1 MTPAEVA
8 MLQGEPVAAGSAG
21 YARLPIDLR
30 TAQILERRRA
40 SRVVRDRGWLIRRAL
55 VLADIGGLVLAFG
68 VTGLV
73 VSQGAGLQFLSV
85 QEELVLFLATVP
97 CWVVLFK
104 LYRLYDRDEG
114 SAFHSTIDD
123 LGRVFHALL
132 VGSWLYALARYA
144 FGLGNPHFIRT
155 TVFWLTAV
163 AATSLARSS
172 ARAWARTRV
181 EFLQNT
187 VIVGAGEVGQLVARK
202 FLQHPEY
209 GVNLVGFVDADPK
222 QRRDDL
228 EHLVLLGTPDDL
240 PDLIRL
246 LDVERVVLAFSN
258 ENDQDVLDLVRSLNT
273 QRVQVD
279 VVPRLFD
286 IIGPGVHV
294 HTVEGLPLIGLA
306 PLDLTRSSRFLKRAL
321 DLIVAVP
328 ALLVLS
334 PFLALAALAIRV
346 DSRGPVLFRQV
357 RAGQGGHSF
366 DVFKF
371 RTMVADAEEQKED
384 LAHLNLHLRAGGDSR
399 MFKIENDPRV
409 TRVGRILRRYFI
421 DELPQ
426 LLNVVRGEMSLIGPR
441 PLILDE
447 ARHVD
452 DWGRRR
458 LDLKPGMTGVWQ
470 VLGRSQ
476 IAFEEMVKL
485 DYLYV
490 TTWSLGHD
498 LRLLLETV
506 PLVLRGEAPV

>member
-1 MTPAEVA
+1 MTPADLA
-8 MLQGEPVAAGSAG
+8 ILQSESSTAHAG
-21 YARLPIDLR
+21 ARTSPPIDLR
-30 TAQILERRRA
+30 TTQILERRRA

-55 VLADIGGLVLAFG
+55 VGADIGGLVFAFV

-73 VSQGAGLQFLSV
+73 VSQGAGLRFLSF

-97 CWVVLFK
+97 GWVVLFK

-114 SAFHSTIDD
+114 SAYHSTIDD

-132 VGSWLYALARYA
+132 IGSWLYALARYA
-144 FGLGNPHFIRT
+144 FGLGSPHFIDT

-163 AATSLARSS
+163 GATSVARAS
-172 ARAWARTRV
+172 ARAWARTRI

-222 QRRDDL
+222 RRRDDL
-228 EHLVLLGTPDDL
+228 DHLVLLGSPEEL
-240 PDLIRL
+240 PELIRL

-258 ENDQDVLDLVRSLNT
+258 ENDADVLDLVRSLNT
-273 QRVQVD
+273 LQVQVD

-294 HTVEGLPLIGLA
+294 HTVEGLPLIGLP

-321 DLIVAVP
+321 DLLVALP
-328 ALLVLS
+328 ALVLVS
-334 PFLALAALAIRV
+334 PILAAVAIAVRL
-346 DSRGPVLFRQV
+346 DSRGPVLFRQT
-357 RAGQGGHSF
+357 RAGQGGRPF
-366 DVFKF
+366 GVLKF
-371 RTMVADAEEQKED
+371 RTMIADAEERKVE
-384 LAHLNLHLRAGGDSR
+384 LAHLNRHLRAGGDTR

-409 TRVGRILRRYFI
+409 TRVGRLLRRYFL

-490 TTWSLGHD
+490 TTWSLGND